1 MEFTSNGVIIIGAG
15 VAGLSAARE
24 LARNGVEAVV
34 LESRDRI
41 GGRILTTRD
50 ARSPVPVEAGA
61 EFVHGRHPALWDVLR
76 EMGTPVRELPG
87 GGEPDETDP
96 IFEQMKSAPEQSF
109 ADFVA
114 KVKAEEEAKSA
125 AIGFVE
131 GFNAAHKEAVSIK
144 WLNAENAASE
154 EVEGDRSFRLAD
166 GYDLVPR
173 FLAKGLDVRLN
184 CAVTRVRWRRN
195 EVAIE
200 THTGEL
206 RAKAV
211 ILTVPIA
218 VLVGDALKIEPEP
231 EALKAAREAIGIGQA
246 IRVTFLFPNFTA
258 PEGFHFGGG
267 AFPVCW
273 GNGPTVTAWAAGPK
287 ADALQGCS
295 MDELKQAARRSLRGV
310 PEPSGAWVHDWR
322 GDPWSRMAYSYVRVN
337 GMTAQRAL
345 GEPVEDTLFFA
356 GEAAAPAGHIGTV
369 HGAIA
374 SGLEAA
380 RLCLRTRLNREG
392 R

>member
-1 MEFTSNGVIIIGAG
+1 

-24 LARNGVEAVV
+24 LARNGVEALVV
-34 LESRDRI
+34 EARDRI
-41 GGRILTTRD
+41 GGRILSTHD
-50 ARSPVPVEAGA
+50 ARSPAPIEMGA

-87 GGEPDETDP
+87 GGEPDEKDP

-109 ADFVA
+109 AEFVA
-114 KVKAEEEAKSA
+114 KANAGEEAKRA

-131 GFNAAHKEAVSIK
+131 GFNAAHKESVSIE

-173 FLAKGLDVRLN
+173 FLARGLDIRLN
-184 CAVTRVRWRRN
+184 CPVARVRWRRN
-195 EVAIE
+195 EAAIE
-200 THTGEL
+200 TDTGDL
-206 RAKAV
+206 RAEAV
-211 ILTVPIA
+211 IVTVPIA

-231 EALKAAREAIGIGQA
+231 DTLKAAREAIGIGQA
-246 IRVTFLFPNFTA
+246 IRVTLLFPNFTA
-258 PEGFHFGGG
+258 PEGFHFGCG
-267 AFPVCW
+267 AFPVWW

-322 GDPWSRMAYSYVRVN
+322 GDPWSQMAYSYVRVN
-337 GMTAQRAL
+337 GMAAQRAL
-345 GEPVEDTLFFA
+345 GTAVEDTLFFA
-356 GEAAAPAGHIGTV
+356 GEATAPAGHIGTV

-380 RLCLRTRLNREG
+380 RLCLRTRLNGQNR
-392 R
+392 